1 MEPGSAWLHHWLEMF
16 GVSVVLTTETP
27 NIYLIP
33 SAGKPLNVA
42 GVGRALPTGLWVPAR
57 RRHHGKFCLPGA
69 QPANLHTLLLHI
81 SAISTAGVVTRCVK
95 KTPVAYVIEEAGAR
109 GEFGARASG
118 KLNEFD
124 NSKKGGCDEATT
136 AWASSRGTTTAGE
149 PALEMRQRPG
159 AGNDPERATRGRR
172 GNARERATP
181 GRRGKTESGQRT
193 AGAARP
199 GAGNARETRQR
210 RGAGHSEPATEGSG
224 QARRVAAGRGCG
236 WWMVCAAGS

>member
-69 QPANLHTLLLHI
+69 QPATLHTLLLHI

-118 KLNEFD
+118 KFNEFD
-124 NSKKGGCDEATT
+124 NSKKKG
-136 AWASSRGTTTAGE
+136 
-149 PALEMRQRPG
+149 
-159 AGNDPERATRGRR
+159 GRR
-172 GNARERATP
+172 GNHRL
-181 GRRGKTESGQRT
+181 G
-193 AGAARP
+193 
-199 GAGNARETRQR
+199 
-210 RGAGHSEPATEGSG
+210 
-224 QARRVAAGRGCG
+224 
-236 WWMVCAAGS
+236 